1 MARLNLGHWSFR
13 FGQREA
19 KGGKRVRM
27 RFILHLRELSEER
40 RRGFCGEKAKRR
52 RVHHESLSSKLGEG
66 ALLLEIG
73 KIQNNNAF
81 KNFMFTRSA

>member
-40 RRGFCGEKAKRR
+40 KRGEEVFFEKRQR
-52 RVHHESLSSKLGEG
+52 EG
-66 ALLLEIG
+66 G
-73 KIQNNNAF
+73 CT
-81 KNFMFTRSA
+81 MST

>member
-27 RFILHLRELSEER
+27 RFVLHQRELSEER
-40 RRGFCGEKAKRR
+40 KRGDEVLWRNDKEK
-52 RVHHESLSSKLGEG
+52 EG
-66 ALLLEIG
+66 APQELEFQAWRGCIVLGIG
-73 KIQNNNAF
+73 AHLWRRH
-81 KNFMFTRSA
+81 TWSY